1 MAQPALETVL
11 RHLSV
16 LSQGRAA
23 RDLTDGELLA
33 GYLARREEAVFGLL
47 VQRHGPLV
55 LGLCRRLLR
64 DRHDAEDVFQA
75 TFFVLAR
82 KAGSIRRRG
91 SLASWLHGV
100 ARRLALRL
108 RSQAA
113 CRRGHERRAVPM
125 ESVERPDAAT
135 WEELRAVLDDEI
147 GALPETLRAPVV
159 LCHLEGKTQTQAAA
173 ELGVA
178 QSTVGVRLQRAR
190 ELLRQRL
197 TRRGLTLTAGALA
210 AALVEQAAPAQVP
223 ALLAIAAVRSAGAG
237 AAGLAAAGAVPARV
251 VALAEGVV
259 RAMAMSNL
267 KLFGMTILVGG
278 ALGVAGLGWQSH
290 AQAPTGGAGGGVP
303 GANKRPADDLRK
315 AADQLRRLA
324 DALERA
330 PDAEQKKLLAE
341 QQKLLATQQKLA
353 DQLKAA
359 LEQRARDQA
368 DRREAALA
376 VIAKGIDDLHM
387 ATGKNPHV
395 VAFEDAFHILRS
407 RLKAPAGEGPYAYPD
422 LLRYNTPNLPPA
434 GLPAGPSNYNPYS
447 APPAGVDFGYPMANV
462 LPKTGRAPKSV
473 ADPFAGK
480 RFRATSTISAV
491 KDGHVLFTV
500 PPDAKVLEGQSLDV
514 ARIHPEPKLLTR
526 LKVISTEGGRGIGRL
541 ENADGVRAGDAVILE
556 FGPAPATPAN
566 SPPPL
571 MPPAG
576 VGP

>member
-47 VQRHGPLV
+47 VQRHGPMV

-135 WEELRAVLDDEI
+135 WEELRGVLDDEI
-147 GALPETLRAPVV
+147 GALPEKLRAAVV

-341 QQKLLATQQKLA
+341 QQKLLAAQQKLA

-359 LEQRARDQA
+359 LEQQARDQA

-376 VIAKGIDDLHM
+376 VIAKGIDELNL

-395 VAFEDAFHILRS
+395 VAFEGAFQVLRS

-422 LLRYNTPNLPPA
+422 LLRYTPNLPPA
-434 GLPAGPSNYNPYS
+434 GLPAGPSNGNPYS
-447 APPAGVDFGYPMANV
+447 PPAAGVDFSFPLTNV
-462 LPKTGRAPKSV
+462 LPKTGRAAKSV

-556 FGPAPATPAN
+556 FGPAPTT
-566 SPPPL
+566 PPL
-571 MPPAG
+571 MPPAAG